1 MKPVDI
7 GSILE
12 TGSSSLYLKFLVLL
26 TALAVIFDGADI
38 QLLAVA
44 IPTLMKDWNLTRG
57 AFANVVAAGLVGMMI
72 GGALAGVAG
81 DRLGRKVA
89 LLLSVLTFAVATLAM
104 AAAQGL
110 ISLGIL
116 RFVAGIGL
124 GGAMPNATALV
135 AEFVPRRQRTL
146 AVTFAIIC
154 VPIGGMATGFLATK
168 ILPVFGWHW
177 LFIIGGLAPL
187 ACLIVQILFLRES
200 PRFLA
205 RHPGRWP
212 ELVDFLR
219 RTGHKVETNAGF
231 MDTTENNPGRASVGV
246 LFTTEFWRDTV
257 CLWVTFCACML
268 AVYAGFNWI
277 PSLLTGAGWPVADAS
292 RGILYFNLG
301 GVAGAIAASILI
313 SRFGSK
319 PIMLGFALAAIVSA
333 LVLSRLTISAH
344 APVFPILGM
353 LTLAGGLIN
362 ALMIATYALAAQIY
376 PTVVRATGVGAAVAV
391 GRFGAVLSAGVGSWM
406 LDRGGYPCFF
416 AMVAGAMA
424 ISFVSLAFI
433 RRHIRRA
440 TA

>member
-7 GSILE
+7 GSLLE
-12 TGSSSLYLKFLVLL
+12 TGRSSLYLKFLVVL

-44 IPTLMKDWNLTRG
+44 IPTLMKDWNLPSA

-72 GGALAGVAG
+72 GGALAGMAG

-110 ISLGIL
+110 LSLGIL

-124 GGAMPNATALV
+124 GGAMPNAAALV
-135 AEFVPRRQRTL
+135 AEFVPKRQRTL

-154 VPIGGMATGFLATK
+154 VPIGGIATGFLAVK
-168 ILPVFGWHW
+168 LLPVFGWRW
-177 LFIIGGLAPL
+177 LFIIGGLVPL
-187 ACLIVQILFLRES
+187 VCLIVQGIFLRES

-219 RTGHKVETNAGF
+219 RTGHKVAADVSFT
-231 MDTTENNPGRASVGV
+231 DTTETNPGKASVGA

-257 CLWVTFCACML
+257 CLWITFCSCML

-277 PSLLTGAGWPVADAS
+277 PSLLTGAGWARADGGL
-292 RGILYFNLG
+292 GILYFNLG
-301 GVAGAIAASILI
+301 GVAGAIAASLMIF
-313 SRFGSK
+313 RFGSRYV
-319 PIMLGFALAAIVSA
+319 MLGMAVAAVLSA
-333 LVLSRLTISAH
+333 LVLSRLTISSH
-344 APVFPILGM
+344 APIFPVLAM
-353 LTLAGGLIN
+353 LTVAGGLIN
-362 ALMIATYALAAQIY
+362 AMMITTYALAAQVY
-376 PTVVRATGVGAAVAV
+376 PTAVRATGVGAALAV

-406 LDRGGYPCFF
+406 LERGGYPYFF
-416 AMVAGAMA
+416 TMVAGAMA
-424 ISFVSLAFI
+424 ISFISLAFI
-433 RRHIRRA
+433 QRHIRRA
-440 TA
+440 A

>member
-7 GSILE
+7 GSLME
-12 TGSSSLYLKFLVLL
+12 KGSSSLYIKFLVLL

-44 IPTLMKDWNLTRG
+44 IPGLMEDWNLPRS

-72 GGALAGVAG
+72 GGALAGVVG

-110 ISLGIL
+110 ISLGVL

-124 GGAMPNATALV
+124 GGAMPNAAALV
-135 AEFVPRRQRTL
+135 AEFVPRRKRAF
-146 AVTFAIIC
+146 AVTLTIVC
-154 VPIGGMATGFLATK
+154 VPIGGMATGFLAVK
-168 ILPVFGWHW
+168 LLPVFGWRW
-177 LFIIGGLAPL
+177 LFIIGGLVPL
-187 ACLIVQILFLRES
+187 VCLIVQGIFLRES

-219 RTGHKVETNAGF
+219 RAGHEVASETTF
-231 MDTTENNPGRASVGV
+231 TDTTENNPARASVGA

-257 CLWVTFCACML
+257 CLWITFCACML
-268 AVYAGFNWI
+268 AVYSGFNWI
-277 PSLLTGAGWPVADAS
+277 PALLKGAGWKGTDATS
-292 RGILYFNLG
+292 GILYFNFG
-301 GVAGAIAASILI
+301 GVVGAILASLI
-313 SRFGSK
+313 ITRLGSRS
-319 PIMLGFALAAIVSA
+319 IMLGLAVAAVLSA
-333 LVLSRLTISAH
+333 LVLSQLTISAA
-344 APVFPILGM
+344 APLYPVLTM
-353 LTLAGGLIN
+353 LTLIGAFIN
-362 ALMIATYALAAQIY
+362 ALMVATYALAAHVY
-376 PTVVRATGVGAAVAV
+376 PTAVRATGVGAAVSV

-406 LDRGGYPCFF
+406 LDRGGYAYFF
-416 AMVAGAMA
+416 IMMAGAMA

-433 RRHIRRA
+433 RRHIQQA
-440 TA
+440 TH